1 MKDRLP
7 QIMPRGRG
15 RRADNTVFFDF
26 ADPCSM
32 TIQETLNLLWHH
44 LGWPLLRLL
53 LFISIGLL
61 VANFIEA
68 LNWTRKMAVVARPLT
83 RFARL
88 SDLTG
93 ASFSMAFFSGVSANT
108 MLSEGYSKGEISKQ
122 ELILANLFNSLPTYF
137 LHLPTTF
144 FITAPL
150 IKGAAFVYIGLTLGA
165 AILRT
170 LFITLVSHFLLRG
183 KGELRRGR
191 PFMAGEND
199 LQTAWQRTWKRFK
212 KRMRRIIRFTVPI
225 YVLFFFL
232 SRAGVF
238 AQLESFLAANL
249 GFLSW
254 LNPQAVSII
263 ALQVAAEFT
272 AGLAAAGALLADGTM
287 QGREIVLT
295 LLIGNILSSPIRS
308 IRHQFPYYAGIF
320 RPRLAMQLILFSQC
334 FRTFSIILVATCYY
348 FLAF

>member
-1 MKDRLP
+1 MAFP
-7 QIMPRGRG
+7 
-15 RRADNTVFFDF
+15 
-26 ADPCSM
+26 
-32 TIQETLNLLWHH
+32 ETLSLLWHH
-44 LGWPLLRLL
+44 LAWPLLRLL

-93 ASFSMAFFSGVSANT
+93 AAFSMAFFSGVSANT
-108 MLSEGYSKGEISKQ
+108 MLSEGYSKGRISKK

-165 AILRT
+165 ALLRT
-170 LFITLVSHFLLRG
+170 LFITLVSHFLLSG
-183 KGELRRGR
+183 TAHG
-191 PFMAGEND
+191 PAGEMTMDRGND
-199 LQTAWQRTWKRFK
+199 LQGAWQRTWKRF
-212 KRMRRIIRFTVPI
+212 RRRIRRIIRFTVPI

-238 AQLESFLAANL
+238 DLLEDFLSAHL

-254 LNPQAVSII
+254 LTPQAVSII

-272 AGLAAAGALLADGTM
+272 AGLAAAGALLANGTM
-287 QGREIVLT
+287 HAREIVLT

-334 FRTFSIILVATCYY
+334 FRTFSIALVALCFYL
-348 FLAF
+348 LAF